1 MADGPYA
8 SVFKLVRVGDMRRS
22 RTCGDVQEVMDKKIG
37 RRAYRIKGIVSAAN
51 YLEIPNLLVRAARAR
66 AACCRGCQTHDPLPR
81 RRRRRA
87 IARRFVSRAVT
98 STSSFGRSRRK
109 MWCSTSIR

>member
-1 MADGPYA
+1 MADFA

-87 IARRFVSRAVT
+87 IARRFVSQAVT
-98 STSSFGRSRRK
+98 CTSSFGRSLRR
-109 MWCSTSIR
+109 MWSSTSIR